1 MCKVSEFTK
10 LEISNEILE
19 GCIANKRKSQFLLYK
34 QCYSILLSI
43 CLRYEKNKE
52 DAEFLLNQGFMK
64 IVTKLDSF
72 KGDRPFEAWIRRI
85 MINTIIDDY
94 RKNSKEK
101 SIIQFKDIQNDGTE
115 NSWVEYNAADLKF
128 EAEEL
133 LGFIDRLPTE
143 SKKVFVLFAVDGYSH
158 KEIAEMLEIS
168 DGTSKWHVSFA
179 RKKLRELIAQSVEQ
193 EALRAGNL

>member
-1 MCKVSEFTK
+1 
-10 LEISNEILE
+10 
-19 GCIANKRKSQFLLYK
+19 
-34 QCYSILLSI
+34 
-43 CLRYEKNKE
+43 
-52 DAEFLLNQGFMK
+52 MK

-133 LGFIDRLPTE
+133 LALLIGCLPKVKKYLFFLRLT
-143 SKKVFVLFAVDGYSH
+143 V
-158 KEIAEMLEIS
+158 IR
-168 DGTSKWHVSFA
+168 T
-179 RKKLRELIAQSVEQ
+179 KKLLKCLKFLMVHRNGTYLLLEK
-193 EALRAGNL
+193 N

>member
-1 MCKVSEFTK
+1 M
-10 LEISNEILE
+10 EINKDILD
-19 GCIANKRKSQFLLYK
+19 GCIANERKAQFLLYK
-34 QCYSILLSI
+34 QCYSQLLSI

-52 DAEFLLNQGFMK
+52 DAEYLLNQGFLK
-64 IVTKLDSF
+64 IVTKLSTF
-72 KGDRPFEAWIRRI
+72 KGERPFEAWIRRI

-115 NSWVEYNAADLKF
+115 NQWVEYNAADLDF

-133 LGFIDRLPTE
+133 LGFINKLPTE
-143 SKKVFVLFAVDGYSH
+143 SKKVFVLYAVDGYTH
-158 KEIAEMLEIS
+158 KEIAEMLNIS

-179 RKKLRELIAQSVEQ
+179 RKKLRELIAQSIDQ
-193 EALRAGNL
+193 ESKRAGNL